1 MQEAKS
7 LGLEEAKII
16 ANYAIEAVVN
26 SEGRP
31 MSVAVVGRDGGAI
44 CLQRMDGASKLTAR
58 MALTKAKSAIDVL
71 KDLIDARENHS
82 KRDTGFGKIGIKPY
96 EFSSSW
102 FTTIPGGCLIK
113 TKDGNVVGAIGAS
126 GRIPVGAP
134 DHLGDEEIARA
145 GVKAFEECE
154 AYHK

>member
-7 LGLEEAKII
+7 LGLEEAKMIVNN
-16 ANYAIEAVVN
+16 AVEAAVN

-44 CLQRMDGASKLTAR
+44 CMQRMDGASKLTAR
-58 MALTKAKSAIDVL
+58 MALTKAKSAMDIL
-71 KDLIDARENHS
+71 KNLIDARENHS
-82 KRDTGFGKIGIKPY
+82 KRDTGHGNIGIKPY

-126 GRIPVGAP
+126 GRLPVGAP
-134 DHLGDEEIARA
+134 DYLGDEEIAQA
-145 GVKAFEECE
+145 GVKAFEGCE
-154 AYHK
+154 AFQK